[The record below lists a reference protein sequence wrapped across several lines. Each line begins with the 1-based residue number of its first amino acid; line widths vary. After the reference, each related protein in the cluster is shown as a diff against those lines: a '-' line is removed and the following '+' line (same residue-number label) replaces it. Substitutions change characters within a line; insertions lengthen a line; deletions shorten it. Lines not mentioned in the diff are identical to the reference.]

1 MFCVYTM
8 MLSLSLMYVHVHP
21 LPPSPSQGKPT
32 ADSGSVGHFADQQSL
47 NDLTQLVNEM
57 QQEQE
62 RLIGTAAHLSH
73 ELDISKEHTKVREY
87 SHEAYMYSCN
97 LVTGLLILVGML

>member
-1 MFCVYTM
+1 
-8 MLSLSLMYVHVHP
+8 MYVHVHP